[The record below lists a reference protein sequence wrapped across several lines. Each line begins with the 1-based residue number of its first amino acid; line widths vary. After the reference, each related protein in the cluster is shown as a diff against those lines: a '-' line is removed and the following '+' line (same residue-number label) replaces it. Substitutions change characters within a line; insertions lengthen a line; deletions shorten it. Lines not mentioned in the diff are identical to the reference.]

1 MGRGGEGS
9 GGSHGGGGGHFNYGS
24 SRGGGRSSSNY
35 NPVYRTSYY
44 RPMTPLGGTL
54 SIVLA
59 IIVIVAGLIAARPNI
74 QQSTIERSKLDSSL
88 CTRVDTWYQDDASAT
103 IALDKATEY
112 ETLVNT
118 WKVKV
123 ANATKDADAMR
134 NKLNGMA
141 RDINEMKAKASE
153 IKADL
158 ANAEA
163 SKAVSKVQKVSG
175 ESAFS
180 RFDKLAEKAE
190 RERAEAEAMASLDQ
204 PIPDAGDDV
213 LNKYA
218 NGGGGA
224 TSAKLAEL
232 KARLGK

>member
-1 MGRGGEGS
+1 MGLFDRIAFITRSKANALLDDLEDPVQAINQTIEDATREYAQVKTAAAQVIAGETQAK
-9 GGSHGGGGGHFNYGS
+9 NTLKEYEDKLAA
-24 SRGGGRSSSNY
+24 Y
-35 NPVYRTSYY
+35 NKAAENA
-44 RPMTPLGGTL
+44 
-54 SIVLA
+54 VLA
-59 IIVIVAGLIAARPNI
+59 G
-74 QQSTIERSKLDSSL
+74 
-88 CTRVDTWYQDDASAT
+88 DDASAT
-103 IALDKATEY
+103 IALDKAAEY

>member
-1 MGRGGEGS
+1 MGLFDRIAFITRSKANALLDDLEDPVQAINQTIEDATKEYAQVKAAAAQVIAGETRAK
-9 GGSHGGGGGHFNYGS
+9 NTLREYEDKLAA
-24 SRGGGRSSSNY
+24 Y
-35 NPVYRTSYY
+35 NKAAENA
-44 RPMTPLGGTL
+44 
-54 SIVLA
+54 VLA
-59 IIVIVAGLIAARPNI
+59 G
-74 QQSTIERSKLDSSL
+74 
-88 CTRVDTWYQDDASAT
+88 DDASAT

-118 WKVKV
+118 WKVIV

-134 NKLNGMA
+134 NKLNDMA
-141 RDINEMKAKASE
+141 RDINE

-213 LNKYA
+213 LNRYA

>member
-1 MGRGGEGS
+1 MGLFDRIAFITRSKANALLDDLEDPVQAINQTIEDAIKEYAQVKAAAAQVIAGETQAK
-9 GGSHGGGGGHFNYGS
+9 NTLREYADKLAA
-24 SRGGGRSSSNY
+24 Y
-35 NPVYRTSYY
+35 NKAAENA
-44 RPMTPLGGTL
+44 
-54 SIVLA
+54 VLA
-59 IIVIVAGLIAARPNI
+59 G
-74 QQSTIERSKLDSSL
+74 
-88 CTRVDTWYQDDASAT
+88 DDASAT

-118 WKVKV
+118 WKVIV

-134 NKLNGMA
+134 NKLNDMA
-141 RDINEMKAKASE
+141 RDINEMKAKAGE

-213 LNKYA
+213 LNRYA

>member
-1 MGRGGEGS
+1 MGLFDRIA
-9 GGSHGGGGGHFNYGS
+9 FIT
-24 SRGGGRSSSNY
+24 RSKANALLDDLEDPVQAINQTIEDATKEYAQVKAAAAQVIAVETRAKSTLREYEDKLAAY
-35 NPVYRTSYY
+35 NKAAENA
-44 RPMTPLGGTL
+44 
-54 SIVLA
+54 VLA
-59 IIVIVAGLIAARPNI
+59 G
-74 QQSTIERSKLDSSL
+74 
-88 CTRVDTWYQDDASAT
+88 DDASAT

-112 ETLVNT
+112 KTLVNT
-118 WKVKV
+118 WKVIV

-134 NKLNGMA
+134 NKLNDMA
-141 RDINEMKAKASE
+141 RDINEMKAKAGE

-204 PIPDAGDDV
+204 QIPDAGDDV
-213 LNKYA
+213 LNRYA
-218 NGGGGA
+218 NGGGA

>member
-1 MGRGGEGS
+1 MGLFDRIAFITRSKANALLDDLEDPVQAINQTVEDATKEYAQVKAAAAQVIAGETRAK
-9 GGSHGGGGGHFNYGS
+9 NTLREYEDKLAA
-24 SRGGGRSSSNY
+24 Y
-35 NPVYRTSYY
+35 NKAAENA
-44 RPMTPLGGTL
+44 
-54 SIVLA
+54 VLA
-59 IIVIVAGLIAARPNI
+59 G
-74 QQSTIERSKLDSSL
+74 
-88 CTRVDTWYQDDASAT
+88 DDASAT

-118 WKVKV
+118 WKVIV

-134 NKLNGMA
+134 NKLNDMA
-141 RDINEMKAKASE
+141 RDINE

-218 NGGGGA
+218 NGGGA

>member
-1 MGRGGEGS
+1 MGLFDRIAFITRSKANALLDDLEDPVQAINQTIEDATKEYAQVKAAAAQVIAGETRAK
-9 GGSHGGGGGHFNYGS
+9 NTLREYEDKLAA
-24 SRGGGRSSSNY
+24 Y
-35 NPVYRTSYY
+35 NKAAENA
-44 RPMTPLGGTL
+44 
-54 SIVLA
+54 VLA
-59 IIVIVAGLIAARPNI
+59 G
-74 QQSTIERSKLDSSL
+74 
-88 CTRVDTWYQDDASAT
+88 DDASAT

-123 ANATKDADAMR
+123 ADATKDADAMR
-134 NKLNGMA
+134 NKLNDMA
-141 RDINEMKAKASE
+141 HDINEMKAKASE

-175 ESAFS
+175 ESAFG

-213 LNKYA
+213 LNRYA

>member
-1 MGRGGEGS
+1 MGLFDRIAFITRSKANALLDDLEDPVQAINQTIEDATKEYAQVKAAAAQVIVGETRAK
-9 GGSHGGGGGHFNYGS
+9 NTLREYEDKLAA
-24 SRGGGRSSSNY
+24 Y
-35 NPVYRTSYY
+35 NKAAENA
-44 RPMTPLGGTL
+44 
-54 SIVLA
+54 VLA
-59 IIVIVAGLIAARPNI
+59 G
-74 QQSTIERSKLDSSL
+74 
-88 CTRVDTWYQDDASAT
+88 DDASAT

-118 WKVKV
+118 WKVIV

-134 NKLNGMA
+134 NKLNDMA
-141 RDINEMKAKASE
+141 RDINEMKAKAGE

-213 LNKYA
+213 LNRYA

>member
-1 MGRGGEGS
+1 MGLFDRIAFITRSKANALLDDLEDPVQAINQTIEDATKEYAQVIAGETRAK
-9 GGSHGGGGGHFNYGS
+9 NTLREYEDKLAA
-24 SRGGGRSSSNY
+24 Y
-35 NPVYRTSYY
+35 NKAAENA
-44 RPMTPLGGTL
+44 
-54 SIVLA
+54 VLA
-59 IIVIVAGLIAARPNI
+59 G
-74 QQSTIERSKLDSSL
+74 
-88 CTRVDTWYQDDASAT
+88 DDASAT

-118 WKVKV
+118 WKVIV

-134 NKLNGMA
+134 NKLNDMA
-141 RDINEMKAKASE
+141 RDINE

-213 LNKYA
+213 LNRYA

>member
-1 MGRGGEGS
+1 MGLFDRIAFITRSKANALLDDLEDPVQAINQTIEDATKEYAQVKAAAAQVIVGETRAK
-9 GGSHGGGGGHFNYGS
+9 NTLREYEDKLAA
-24 SRGGGRSSSNY
+24 Y
-35 NPVYRTSYY
+35 NKAAESA
-44 RPMTPLGGTL
+44 
-54 SIVLA
+54 VLA
-59 IIVIVAGLIAARPNI
+59 G
-74 QQSTIERSKLDSSL
+74 
-88 CTRVDTWYQDDASAT
+88 DDASAT

-112 ETLVNT
+112 VTLVNT
-118 WKVKV
+118 WKVIV

-134 NKLNGMA
+134 NKLNDMA
-141 RDINEMKAKASE
+141 RDINEMKAKAGE

-163 SKAVSKVQKVSG
+163 SKAVSKVQKISG

-180 RFDKLAEKAE
+180 RFDKLAEKTE

-213 LNKYA
+213 LNRYA

>member
-1 MGRGGEGS
+1 MGLFDRIAFITRSKANALLDDLEDPVQAINQTIEDATKEYAQVKAAAQVIAGETRAK
-9 GGSHGGGGGHFNYGS
+9 NTLREYEDKLAA
-24 SRGGGRSSSNY
+24 Y
-35 NPVYRTSYY
+35 NKAAENA
-44 RPMTPLGGTL
+44 
-54 SIVLA
+54 VLA
-59 IIVIVAGLIAARPNI
+59 G
-74 QQSTIERSKLDSSL
+74 
-88 CTRVDTWYQDDASAT
+88 DDASAT

-118 WKVKV
+118 WKVIV

-134 NKLNGMA
+134 NKLNDMA
-141 RDINEMKAKASE
+141 RDINEMKAKAGE

>member
-1 MGRGGEGS
+1 MGLFDRIAFITRSKANALLDDLEDPVQAINQTIEDATKEYAQVKAAAAQVIAGEIRTK
-9 GGSHGGGGGHFNYGS
+9 NTLREYEDKLAA
-24 SRGGGRSSSNY
+24 Y
-35 NPVYRTSYY
+35 NKAAENA
-44 RPMTPLGGTL
+44 
-54 SIVLA
+54 VLA
-59 IIVIVAGLIAARPNI
+59 G
-74 QQSTIERSKLDSSL
+74 
-88 CTRVDTWYQDDASAT
+88 DDASAT

-134 NKLNGMA
+134 NKLNDMA
-141 RDINEMKAKASE
+141 RDINEMKAKAGE

-163 SKAVSKVQKVSG
+163 SKAVSRVQKVSG

-213 LNKYA
+213 LNRYA
-218 NGGGGA
+218 NGGGA

>member
-1 MGRGGEGS
+1 MGLFDRIAFITRSKANALLDDLEDPVQAINQTIEDATKEYAQVIAGETRAK
-9 GGSHGGGGGHFNYGS
+9 NTLREYEDKLAA
-24 SRGGGRSSSNY
+24 Y
-35 NPVYRTSYY
+35 NKAAENA
-44 RPMTPLGGTL
+44 
-54 SIVLA
+54 VLA
-59 IIVIVAGLIAARPNI
+59 G
-74 QQSTIERSKLDSSL
+74 
-88 CTRVDTWYQDDASAT
+88 DDASAT

-134 NKLNGMA
+134 NKLNDMA
-141 RDINEMKAKASE
+141 RDINEMKAKAGE

-163 SKAVSKVQKVSG
+163 SKVQKISG

-213 LNKYA
+213 LSRYA

>member
-1 MGRGGEGS
+1 MGLFDRIAFITRSKANALLDDLEDPVQAINQTIEDATKEYAQVKAAAAQVIAGETRAK
-9 GGSHGGGGGHFNYGS
+9 NTLKEYEDKLAA
-24 SRGGGRSSSNY
+24 Y
-35 NPVYRTSYY
+35 NKAAENA
-44 RPMTPLGGTL
+44 
-54 SIVLA
+54 VLA
-59 IIVIVAGLIAARPNI
+59 G
-74 QQSTIERSKLDSSL
+74 
-88 CTRVDTWYQDDASAT
+88 DDASAT

-134 NKLNGMA
+134 NKLNDMA

-163 SKAVSKVQKVSG
+163 SKAVSKVQKV
-175 ESAFS
+175 
-180 RFDKLAEKAE
+180 EKAE
-190 RERAEAEAMASLDQ
+190 RERAEAEAMVSLDQ

-213 LNKYA
+213 LNRYA

>member
-1 MGRGGEGS
+1 MGLFDRIAFITRSKANALLDDLEDPVQAINQTIEDATKEYAQVKAAAAQVIVGETRAK
-9 GGSHGGGGGHFNYGS
+9 NTLREYEDKLAA
-24 SRGGGRSSSNY
+24 Y
-35 NPVYRTSYY
+35 NKAAE
-44 RPMTPLGGTL
+44 GA
-54 SIVLA
+54 VLA
-59 IIVIVAGLIAARPNI
+59 G
-74 QQSTIERSKLDSSL
+74 
-88 CTRVDTWYQDDASAT
+88 DDASAT

-118 WKVKV
+118 WKVIV

-134 NKLNGMA
+134 NKLNDMA
-141 RDINEMKAKASE
+141 RDINEMKAKAGE

-204 PIPDAGDDV
+204 PIQDAGDDV
-213 LNKYA
+213 LNRYA

>member
-1 MGRGGEGS
+1 MGLFDRIAFITRSKANALLDDLEDPVQAINQTIEDATKEYAQVIAGETRAK
-9 GGSHGGGGGHFNYGS
+9 N
-24 SRGGGRSSSNY
+24 
-35 NPVYRTSYY
+35 
-44 RPMTPLGGTL
+44 TL
-54 SIVLA
+54 REYEDKLAAENAVLA
-59 IIVIVAGLIAARPNI
+59 G
-74 QQSTIERSKLDSSL
+74 
-88 CTRVDTWYQDDASAT
+88 DDASAT

-118 WKVKV
+118 WKVIV

-134 NKLNGMA
+134 NKLNDMA
-141 RDINEMKAKASE
+141 RDINE

-204 PIPDAGDDV
+204 PIQDAGDDV
-213 LNKYA
+213 LNRYA

>member
-1 MGRGGEGS
+1 MGLFDRIAFITRSKANALLDDLEDPVQAINQTIEDATKEYAQVIAGETRAKS
-9 GGSHGGGGGHFNYGS
+9 
-24 SRGGGRSSSNY
+24 
-35 NPVYRTSYY
+35 
-44 RPMTPLGGTL
+44 TL
-54 SIVLA
+54 REYEDKLAAENAVLA
-59 IIVIVAGLIAARPNI
+59 G
-74 QQSTIERSKLDSSL
+74 
-88 CTRVDTWYQDDASAT
+88 DDASAT

-112 ETLVNT
+112 KTLVNT
-118 WKVKV
+118 WKVIV

-134 NKLNGMA
+134 NKLNDMA
-141 RDINEMKAKASE
+141 RDINEMKAKAGE

-163 SKAVSKVQKVSG
+163 SKAVSKVQKISG

-204 PIPDAGDDV
+204 PIQDAGDDV
-213 LNKYA
+213 LNRYA

>member
-1 MGRGGEGS
+1 MKVGFIGLTVAAFGILSDAAGKYTVAAQVIAGETRAK
-9 GGSHGGGGGHFNYGS
+9 NTLREYEDKLAA
-24 SRGGGRSSSNY
+24 Y
-35 NPVYRTSYY
+35 NKAAENA
-44 RPMTPLGGTL
+44 
-54 SIVLA
+54 VLA
-59 IIVIVAGLIAARPNI
+59 G
-74 QQSTIERSKLDSSL
+74 
-88 CTRVDTWYQDDASAT
+88 DDASAI

-118 WKVKV
+118 WKVIV

-134 NKLNGMA
+134 NKLNDMA
-141 RDINEMKAKASE
+141 RDINEMKAKAGE

-204 PIPDAGDDV
+204 PIQDAGDDV
-213 LNKYA
+213 LNRYA

>member
-1 MGRGGEGS
+1 MGLFDRIAFITRSKANALLDDLEDPVQAINQTIEDATKEYAQVKAAAAQVIAGETRAK
-9 GGSHGGGGGHFNYGS
+9 NTLREYEDKLAA
-24 SRGGGRSSSNY
+24 Y
-35 NPVYRTSYY
+35 NKAAENA
-44 RPMTPLGGTL
+44 
-54 SIVLA
+54 VLA
-59 IIVIVAGLIAARPNI
+59 G
-74 QQSTIERSKLDSSL
+74 
-88 CTRVDTWYQDDASAT
+88 DDASAT

-134 NKLNGMA
+134 NKLNDMA
-141 RDINEMKAKASE
+141 RDVNE

-163 SKAVSKVQKVSG
+163 SKAVSKVQKISG

-213 LNKYA
+213 LNRYA

>member
-1 MGRGGEGS
+1 MGLFDRIAFITRSKANALLDDLEDPVQAINQTIEDATKEYAQVIAGETRAK
-9 GGSHGGGGGHFNYGS
+9 NTLREYEDKLAA
-24 SRGGGRSSSNY
+24 Y
-35 NPVYRTSYY
+35 NKAAENA
-44 RPMTPLGGTL
+44 
-54 SIVLA
+54 VLA
-59 IIVIVAGLIAARPNI
+59 G
-74 QQSTIERSKLDSSL
+74 
-88 CTRVDTWYQDDASAT
+88 DDASAT

-118 WKVKV
+118 WKVIV

-134 NKLNGMA
+134 NKLNDMA
-141 RDINEMKAKASE
+141 RDINE

-158 ANAEA
+158 AEA

-190 RERAEAEAMASLDQ
+190 AEAMASLDQ

-213 LNKYA
+213 LNRYA
-218 NGGGGA
+218 NGGRGLVSCLRQSGA
-224 TSAKLAEL
+224 RYYNGYVQS
-232 KARLGK
+232 

>member
-1 MGRGGEGS
+1 MGLFDRIAFITRSKANALLDDLEDPVQAINQTIEDATKEYAQVIAGETRAK
-9 GGSHGGGGGHFNYGS
+9 NTLREYEDKLAA
-24 SRGGGRSSSNY
+24 Y
-35 NPVYRTSYY
+35 NKAAENA
-44 RPMTPLGGTL
+44 
-54 SIVLA
+54 VLA
-59 IIVIVAGLIAARPNI
+59 G
-74 QQSTIERSKLDSSL
+74 
-88 CTRVDTWYQDDASAT
+88 DDASAT

-118 WKVKV
+118 WKVIV

-134 NKLNGMA
+134 NKLNDMA
-141 RDINEMKAKASE
+141 RDINE

-190 RERAEAEAMASLDQ
+190 RERAEAMASLDQ

-213 LNKYA
+213 LNRYA
-218 NGGGGA
+218 NGGA

>member
-1 MGRGGEGS
+1 MGLFGRIAFITRSKANALLDDLEDPVQAINQTIEDATKEYAQVKAAAAQVIAGETQAK
-9 GGSHGGGGGHFNYGS
+9 NTL
-24 SRGGGRSSSNY
+24 RECEDKLAAY
-35 NPVYRTSYY
+35 NKAAENA
-44 RPMTPLGGTL
+44 
-54 SIVLA
+54 VLA
-59 IIVIVAGLIAARPNI
+59 G
-74 QQSTIERSKLDSSL
+74 
-88 CTRVDTWYQDDASAT
+88 DDASAT

-118 WKVKV
+118 WKVIV

-134 NKLNGMA
+134 NKLNDMA
-141 RDINEMKAKASE
+141 RDINEMKAKAGE

-204 PIPDAGDDV
+204 PIQDAGDDV

>member
-1 MGRGGEGS
+1 MYKR
-9 GGSHGGGGGHFNYGS
+9 
-24 SRGGGRSSSNY
+24 
-35 NPVYRTSYY
+35 
-44 RPMTPLGGTL
+44 
-54 SIVLA
+54 
-59 IIVIVAGLIAARPNI
+59 
-74 QQSTIERSKLDSSL
+74 Q
-88 CTRVDTWYQDDASAT
+88 
-103 IALDKATEY
+103 EY

-163 SKAVSKVQKVSG
+163 SKAVSRVQKVSG

-218 NGGGGA
+218 NGGGA

>member
-1 MGRGGEGS
+1 MGLFDRIA
-9 GGSHGGGGGHFNYGS
+9 FIT
-24 SRGGGRSSSNY
+24 RSKANALLDDLED
-35 NPVYRTSYY
+35 PVQ
-44 RPMTPLGGTL
+44 
-54 SIVLA
+54 A
-59 IIVIVAGLIAARPNI
+59 IN
-74 QQSTIERSKLDSSL
+74 QTIEDA
-88 CTRVDTWYQDDASAT
+88 TREYAQV
-103 IALDKATEY
+103 IAGETQAQNTLKEYEDKAAEY

-158 ANAEA
+158 AEA

-180 RFDKLAEKAE
+180 RFRMPVTMCSTSTLTAVVE
-190 RERAEAEAMASLDQ
+190 Q
-204 PIPDAGDDV
+204 P
-213 LNKYA
+213 LR
-218 NGGGGA
+218 
-224 TSAKLAEL
+224 S
-232 KARLGK
+232 

>member
-1 MGRGGEGS
+1 MGLFDRIAFITRSKANALLDDLEDPVQAINQTIEDATREYAQVKAAAAQVIAGETQAK
-9 GGSHGGGGGHFNYGS
+9 NTLKEYEDKLAA
-24 SRGGGRSSSNY
+24 Y
-35 NPVYRTSYY
+35 NKAAENA
-44 RPMTPLGGTL
+44 
-54 SIVLA
+54 VLA
-59 IIVIVAGLIAARPNI
+59 G
-74 QQSTIERSKLDSSL
+74 
-88 CTRVDTWYQDDASAT
+88 DDASAT

-158 ANAEA
+158 AEA

-218 NGGGGA
+218 NGGGA

>member
-1 MGRGGEGS
+1 MGLFDRIAFITRSKANALLDDLEDPVQAINQTIEDATKEYAQVIAGETQAK
-9 GGSHGGGGGHFNYGS
+9 NTLKEYEDKLAA
-24 SRGGGRSSSNY
+24 Y
-35 NPVYRTSYY
+35 NKAAENA
-44 RPMTPLGGTL
+44 
-54 SIVLA
+54 VLA
-59 IIVIVAGLIAARPNI
+59 G
-74 QQSTIERSKLDSSL
+74 
-88 CTRVDTWYQDDASAT
+88 DDASAT

-158 ANAEA
+158 AEA

-190 RERAEAEAMASLDQ
+190 CERAEAEAMASLDQ

>member
-1 MGRGGEGS
+1 MGLFDRIAFITRSKANALLDDLEDPVQTINQTIEDATKEYAQVKAAAAQVIAGETLAK
-9 GGSHGGGGGHFNYGS
+9 NTLREYEDKLAA
-24 SRGGGRSSSNY
+24 Y
-35 NPVYRTSYY
+35 NKAAENA
-44 RPMTPLGGTL
+44 
-54 SIVLA
+54 VLA
-59 IIVIVAGLIAARPNI
+59 G
-74 QQSTIERSKLDSSL
+74 
-88 CTRVDTWYQDDASAT
+88 DDASAT

-123 ANATKDADAMR
+123 ANATKEADAMR
-134 NKLNGMA
+134 NKLNDMA
-141 RDINEMKAKASE
+141 RDINEMKAKAGE

-163 SKAVSKVQKVSG
+163 SKAVSRVQKVSG

-190 RERAEAEAMASLDQ
+190 RERAEAEAMASLDR
-204 PIPDAGDDV
+204 PIQDAGDDV
-213 LNKYA
+213 LNRYA

>member
-1 MGRGGEGS
+1 MGLFDRIAFITRSKANALLDDLEDPVQAINQTIEDATKEYAQVKAAAAQVIAGETRAK
-9 GGSHGGGGGHFNYGS
+9 NTLREYEDKLAA
-24 SRGGGRSSSNY
+24 Y
-35 NPVYRTSYY
+35 NKAAE
-44 RPMTPLGGTL
+44 GA
-54 SIVLA
+54 VLA
-59 IIVIVAGLIAARPNI
+59 G
-74 QQSTIERSKLDSSL
+74 
-88 CTRVDTWYQDDASAT
+88 DDASAT

-118 WKVKV
+118 WKVIV
-123 ANATKDADAMR
+123 DNATKDADAMR
-134 NKLNGMA
+134 NKLNDMA
-141 RDINEMKAKASE
+141 RDINE

-204 PIPDAGDDV
+204 PIQDAGDDV
-213 LNKYA
+213 LNRYA